1 MKTLDP
7 RQAARG
13 AVAATP
19 ARAANALIHDSD
31 DARLV
36 VFRIEP
42 GQAVAPHRS
51 PSTVVLSVLEGTAL
65 LTGDENGE
73 SCESTHV
80 AGSAVVYAPGE
91 LHGMRAEQDTVLLLA
106 TITPRPG
113 SR

>member
-7 RQAARG
+7 RQAAQT
-13 AVAATP
+13 AVSGGPGRKAT
-19 ARAANALIHDSD
+19 AVIHDSD

-51 PSTVVLSVLEGTAL
+51 TSTVVLSVLEGRAIL
-65 LTGDENGE
+65 LGEANGQ
-73 SCESTHV
+73 SVESTHE

-91 LHGMRAEQDTVLLLA
+91 LHGMRAEDDTVLLLA

>member
-1 MKTLDP
+1 MNAF
-7 RQAARG
+7 QAIAAAKE
-13 AVAATP
+13 AVCGNPERPAT
-19 ARAANALIHDSD
+19 AILHDSP

-51 PSTVVLSVLEGTAL
+51 TSTVTLQVLRGTGTLSGEKDDKPETRNVAS
-65 LTGDENGE
+65 GD
-73 SCESTHV
+73 
-80 AGSAVVYAPGE
+80 VVIYAPNE
-91 LHGMRAEQDTVLLLA
+91 LHGMRAADEQLLLLA